1 MICRGMGR
9 ITLAEELKK
18 ILDFITLNGFVNFG
32 ILPRVPQPFNQKYW
46 KVKLVYNLLGL
57 SQNYLVNAF

>member
-46 KVKLVYNLLGL
+46 KVKVFYILLGL
-57 SQNYLVNAF
+57 SQINHVNT

>member
-46 KVKLVYNLLGL
+46 KVKVFNILP
-57 SQNYLVNAF
+57 

>member
-46 KVKLVYNLLGL
+46 KVKVFYILPGL
-57 SQNYLVNAF
+57 SQINHVNT